1 MSADVHTRETPP
13 RPTPKSSTP
22 ALATLPH
29 GSGRRS
35 HPGPLAA
42 LQALVADTGTVGGW
56 KATANGVWDFRSGGG
71 AVLHW
76 SSTKGT
82 VWVEGREP
90 ARAELE
96 AAFDFA
102 TLGFKREEGG

>member
-1 MSADVHTRETPP
+1 MSTDVHTRETPP

-22 ALATLPH
+22 VLATLPH

-42 LQALVADTGTVGGW
+42 LQALVADTGTV
-56 KATANGVWDFRSGGG
+56 
-71 AVLHW
+71 
-76 SSTKGT
+76 
-82 VWVEGREP
+82 WVEGREP

-96 AAFDFA
+96 TAFDLA
-102 TLGFKREEGG
+102 ALGLKREEGG